1 MEFVASSLH
10 FSPFVL
16 FSLALSCLLFIS
28 LILPWLGLAWLAL
41 PCLVLHWLFSSSL
54 LFYSLHFSALVLS
67 SLFSSPLFFF
77 PPSFFLDVSEGDAA
91 LLMYQHREKADQY
104 DVIDID
110 PFGSASIFLDAAV
123 QAVSDGG
130 LLCITCTGSNY
141 YDY

>member
-41 PCLVLHWLFSSSL
+41 PCLALSYIGFPLLFS
-54 LFYSLHFSALVLS
+54 SLHFSALVLS

-77 PPSFFLDVSEGDAA
+77 PPSYFLNVSEGDAA